1 MSTARVVHIIDHF
14 GLGGVQ
20 TFLRTVLP
28 LLPRDRFGVR
38 VINLRHETVLSK
50 ALESD
55 GIPIIS
61 LDLPRWSPRQ
71 YLKLIILLRAL
82 QPHIVHTHLTVGK
95 LLGRIAA
102 VHCGAPGI
110 ILDDQL
116 SISQDI
122 YTLPPL
128 IILAYRL
135 LESWLEPY
143 TDLYISPS
151 LVVQETSWIAKRW
164 SAEKCRVLNNAIDAT
179 RFAPAADRAQCR
191 AALDLP
197 ERPTIATFG
206 RMVPQ
211 KCLGDVIRV
220 AERVVQRS
228 TNVQFLIA
236 GEGPLEEALREQI
249 YSAGLSDHVFLL
261 GFRRDTEQILAAADV
276 YLSTSAGEAF
286 SVAILEAMAS
296 ACAVVATTAGGTT
309 EQVFPGVNGYLAR
322 VGDIEGLTNAVL
334 CLLEQPE
341 RRHTFGLAG
350 RRYVLD
356 HFTAP
361 IVADRLASLYTEILQ
376 AAT

>member
-1 MSTARVVHIIDHF
+1 MSTARIVHIIDHL

-28 LLPRDRFGVR
+28 LLPRDRFAVR
-38 VINLRHETVLSK
+38 VINLRKETVLSRT
-50 ALESD
+50 LESV
-55 GIPIIS
+55 GIPVIS

-71 YLKLIILLRAL
+71 YLKLVALLRAL
-82 QPHIVHTHLTVGK
+82 RPHIVHTHLTTGK

-102 VHCGAPGI
+102 VRSGVPGI

-122 YTLPPL
+122 YTLPPPVV
-128 IILAYRL
+128 LAYRL
-135 LESWLEPY
+135 LEPWLEPY

-151 LVVQETSWIAKRW
+151 LMVQETSQIAKHW
-164 SAEKCRVLNNAIDAT
+164 SADKCRVLNNAIDTT
-179 RFAPAADRAQCR
+179 RFVPAADRAAR
-191 AALDLP
+191 RTALDLP
-197 ERPTIATFG
+197 ERPTVATFG

-211 KCLGDVIRV
+211 KRLGDIILV
-220 AERVVQRS
+220 AERVVQRYA
-228 TNVQFLIA
+228 NVQFLIA
-236 GEGPLEEALREQI
+236 GRGPSEGALREQI
-249 YSAGLSDHVFLL
+249 HRAGLSDHVLLL
-261 GFRRDTEQILAAADV
+261 GFRQDTEQILAATDI

-309 EQVFPGVNGYLAR
+309 EQVFPDVNGYLAR

-341 RRHTFGLAG
+341 RRHAFGLAG

-356 HFTAP
+356 HFTVP
-361 IVADRLASLYTEILQ
+361 IIVERLAGLYTEILQ
-376 AAT
+376 VAV